1 MTPAP
6 AQSPANPSDHAVAI
20 RKIAT
25 FDNDIQ
31 ILGAQKNGHLLIL
44 EDVESRLADFTQLR
58 KLVVDQIVGNFAF

>member
-6 AQSPANPSDHAVAI
+6 AQPPANPSDHAVAI

-44 EDVESRLADFTQLR
+44 EDVESRLADFTQ
-58 KLVVDQIVGNFAF
+58 

>member
-44 EDVESRLADFTQLR
+44 EDVESRLADFTQ
-58 KLVVDQIVGNFAF
+58 